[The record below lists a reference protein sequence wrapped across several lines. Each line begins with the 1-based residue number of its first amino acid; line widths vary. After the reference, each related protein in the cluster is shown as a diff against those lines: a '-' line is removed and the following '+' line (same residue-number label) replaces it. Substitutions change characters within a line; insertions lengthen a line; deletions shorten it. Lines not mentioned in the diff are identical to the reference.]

1 MDLSGSA
8 LGVTTSV
15 GAFGIFAS
23 GGKVTALTFSLPEE
37 EHLLPEDETVL
48 REAVR
53 QLNEYLSGERKLF
66 SIPLSFPQEGFSG
79 RVLQL
84 LREIPYGSCRSYGE
98 LAVAAGSPKAARAVG
113 AACHHNPIPI
123 FIPCH
128 RVVGKNGRLTG
139 YAGGLPLKEKLL
151 RLEGV
156 IK

>member
-1 MDLSGSA
+1 MIITGSA
-8 LGVTTSV
+8 LGISTP
-15 GAFGIFAS
+15 FGPFGLFAS
-23 GGKVTALTFSLPEE
+23 RGKITALTFSLPEE
-37 EHLLPEDETVL
+37 ERLLSEDETVL
-48 REAVR
+48 RNAVR
-53 QLNEYLSGERKLF
+53 QLNEYLSGERKTF

-84 LREIPYGSCRSYGE
+84 LLEIPYGSCRSYGE

-156 IK
+156 IR